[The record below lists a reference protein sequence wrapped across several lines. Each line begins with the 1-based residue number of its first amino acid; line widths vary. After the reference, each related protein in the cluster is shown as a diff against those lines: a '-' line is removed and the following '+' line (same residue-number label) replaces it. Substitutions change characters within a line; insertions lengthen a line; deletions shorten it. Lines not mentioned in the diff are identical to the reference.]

1 MNKLISRLYSAMA
14 NNEDLVVDQLEND
27 IKLASEVGELDTTE
41 YSIFSDD
48 SGRMIIH
55 DKVNDEFSEVV
66 SSDDVIELRDIPAVK
81 PKEINFKVGDTVN
94 WKTANGD
101 LKTGTVENKR
111 KSSDPNESGFVTVK
125 LDDGTLVKVEKDKLT
140 LDREMNAVFSKSRA
154 RKYLVDKN
162 NNLIAFGW
170 ESSLG
175 RLAKENPSYQI
186 KSEYDINAYRN
197 KIDKAFSNFSLE
209 NQKIFTKPYRRYV
222 ILDGTG
228 KRVTTV
234 DITNAKGIVKK
245 NPSYTAVK
253 EVEYNKSRQPQFMK
267 NM

>member
-1 MNKLISRLYSAMA
+1 MNKLITRLYSAMA
-14 NNEDLVVDQLEND
+14 NNEDLIVDQLEND

-41 YSIFSDD
+41 YSIFSHD

-55 DKVNDEFSEVV
+55 DKVNDEFSEVLN
-66 SSDDVIELRDIPAVK
+66 SDDVIELRDLPGTK
-81 PKEINFKVGDTVN
+81 TQNTNFKVGDTVN

-101 LKTGTVENKR
+101 IKSGTVEDKLKTTDPLR
-111 KSSDPNESGFVTVK
+111 KGFITVK
-125 LDDGTLVKVEKDKLT
+125 LDDGTLVRVEKDKLT
-140 LDREMNAVFSKSRA
+140 LDRDMNTVFSKSRA

-197 KIDKAFSNFSLE
+197 KINKAFSEFSLE

-222 ILDGTG
+222 ILNESG

-234 DITNAKGIVKK
+234 DITNAKGIIKK

-253 EVEYNKSRQPQFMK
+253 EVEYNKSQQPKYM
-267 NM
+267 NI

>member
-1 MNKLISRLYSAMA
+1 MA
-14 NNEDLVVDQLEND
+14 NNEDLIVDQLEND
-27 IKLASEVGELDTTE
+27 IRLASEIGELNTTE
-41 YSIFSDD
+41 YHIYSDD

-55 DKVNDEFSEVV
+55 DKVNDEFSEVIN
-66 SSDDVIELRDIPAVK
+66 SDDVIELRDLPGAK
-81 PKEINFKVGDTVN
+81 PKDTNFKVGDIVN

-101 LKTGTVENKR
+101 IKTGMVECKR
-111 KSSDPNESGFVTVK
+111 DSSDPIKKGFI
-125 LDDGTLVKVEKDKLT
+125 LVKTDNGELIQIEKDKLT
-140 LDREMNAVFSKSRA
+140 LDRDMNTVFSKSRA

-197 KIDKAFSNFSLE
+197 KINKAFSEFSLE

-222 ILDGTG
+222 ILDGNG

-245 NPSYTAVK
+245 NPSYTAIK
-253 EVEYNKSRQPQFMK
+253 EIEYNKSQQK
-267 NM
+267 KYVIS